1 MQLLPK
7 RLKLENPTAPSF
19 PYHGMFY
26 TMAALNVQPSY
37 AELPPLV
44 QLSESPVSYNSEGG
58 VELLPKLLD
67 GSTVANRMGMIYEY
81 GEDSTSPKEMG
92 HNMEE
97 WSIEL
102 ISKLIEDSPSAKE
115 IDMNIEE
122 ENVELMSKLL
132 EDSSNAKEM
141 GKDVAESFP
150 GPPEVVETDAV
161 GSHREEDIGFI
172 NVIDNADNARG
183 HFHNLEINALP
194 IFSEELA
201 AG

>member
-1 MQLLPK
+1 
-7 RLKLENPTAPSF
+7 
-19 PYHGMFY
+19 
-26 TMAALNVQPSY
+26 
-37 AELPPLV
+37 
-44 QLSESPVSYNSEGG
+44 
-58 VELLPKLLD
+58 
-67 GSTVANRMGMIYEY
+67 
-81 GEDSTSPKEMG
+81 MG

-115 IDMNIEE
+115 IDMNMEE
-122 ENVELMSKLL
+122 EIVELMAILI

-150 GPPEVVETDAV
+150 GPPEVAIAGYKVVETDAV

-194 IFSEELA
+194 SFSEELA
-201 AG
+201 AGCEEGETEARANYTKSYKHM